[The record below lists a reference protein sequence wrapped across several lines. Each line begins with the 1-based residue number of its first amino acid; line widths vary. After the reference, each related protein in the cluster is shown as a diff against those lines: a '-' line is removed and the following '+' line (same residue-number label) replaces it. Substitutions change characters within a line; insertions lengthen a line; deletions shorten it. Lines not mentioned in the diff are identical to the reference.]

1 MKKIYFLLFF
11 YAANLFAQQ
20 TALKKAN
27 AQYNDMAYVSAIETY
42 LKVAEKGYRSK
53 ELFQKLGDS
62 YYFNAKLKE
71 ANKWYAQLFT
81 SEKNIPTEYYYR
93 YAQTLK
99 ATENYKKA
107 DEYLSKF
114 YQLSSPND
122 SRAQLFDSQRDY
134 KSVIEKNSGR
144 YTIEN
149 TSINSKHS
157 DYGPAFFGNQV
168 IFSTTREKSTIAK
181 IKTKWTNDSFTN
193 LFVSN
198 RTENNDLKEE
208 ERFAKKLNS
217 KFHEDSPVFTKDLK
231 TVYFTRNNFLN
242 GKVGK
247 DKDRIVNLKIYKAS
261 INEKGEW
268 GNLVELPFNS
278 DQYNVAH
285 PALSPDEKTLYFAS
299 DMPGTIGQSDLYKV
313 AVLDDNKYGKPVNLG
328 NKINTE
334 AKETFPF
341 VSDKNELYFAS
352 DGHPGL
358 GGLDI
363 FVTLINDEVSN
374 PILNVGKPINGP
386 MDDFALIIDS
396 NRKGYFSS
404 NRDKGK
410 GSDDIYSFFEK
421 SPLQL
426 EIEHLLE
433 GIVTNIETGEILP
446 ESLVTLF
453 DEKFNELGKG
463 TTDDKAHYEFKVTPG
478 KKYYVRAEKPEYDTN
493 EKSIDIPN
501 AAGKSYLPLEIGK
514 KIREIK
520 EGSDLAKTFDIKII
534 YFDLDKSNIR
544 EDAAVDLAKIVEVM
558 KQYPTMKVDVR
569 SHTDC
574 RQTADYNLKLSDR
587 RVKATIA
594 WMIKNGIDAN
604 RLTGRGYGESQLV
617 NDCGCEPTNDSNC
630 TEEQHQVNRRSEFI
644 VIKM

>member
-1 MKKIYFLLFF
+1 MKKIYFFLIL
-11 YAANLFAQQ
+11 YVTNTFAQE
-20 TALKKAN
+20 ADLKKAN
-27 AQYNDMAYVSAIETY
+27 AQYKDMAYVSAIETY

-71 ANKWYAQLFT
+71 AYKWYAQLFK

-107 DEYLSKF
+107 DEYLIKF
-114 YQLSSPND
+114 HQLSSPND
-122 SRAQLFDSQRDY
+122 IRAKLFDNQRDY

-144 YTIEN
+144 CTIET
-149 TSINSKHS
+149 TSINSKYS
-157 DYGPAFFGNQV
+157 DYGPAFFGDKV
-168 IFSTTREKSTIAK
+168 IFSTTREKSAVAK

-217 KFHEDSPVFTKDLK
+217 KFHEDTPVFTKDLK

-247 DKDRIVNLKIYKAS
+247 DKDRVVNLKIYKAT

-278 DQYNVAH
+278 DLYNVAH
-285 PALSPDEKTLYFAS
+285 PALSPDEKTLFFAS
-299 DMPGTIGQSDLYKV
+299 DMPGTVGQSDLYKV
-313 AVLDDNKYGKPVNLG
+313 EIFPENKYGKPVNLG
-328 NKINTE
+328 KKINTE

-341 VSDKNELYFAS
+341 LSDKNELYFAS

-363 FVTLINDEVSN
+363 FVTLINDELSN

-410 GSDDIYSFFEK
+410 GSDDIYSFLEK
-421 SPLQL
+421 TPLTL

-433 GIVTNIETGEILP
+433 GIVTDVLTKELLP
-446 ESLVTLF
+446 ESDVSLF
-453 DEKFNELGKG
+453 DDKFNVIAKSK
-463 TTDDKAHYEFKVTPG
+463 TDDKAAYRFKVIPG

-493 EKSIDIPN
+493 EKPIDIPN
-501 AAGKSYLPLEIGK
+501 QSGKSILPLEISK
-514 KIREIK
+514 KVNEIT
-520 EGSDLAKTFDIKII
+520 EGSDLAKIFGIKNI
-534 YFDLDKSNIR
+534 YFDLDKSDIR

-574 RQTADYNLKLSDR
+574 RQTAQYNLKLSDR
-587 RVKATIA
+587 RAKSSIA
-594 WMIKNGIDAN
+594 WMVTNGIEAE
-604 RLTGRGYGESQLV
+604 RLTGKGYGESQLV
-617 NDCGCEPTNDSNC
+617 NDCGCEPTNESNC
-630 TEEQHQVNRRSEFI
+630 TEEEHQENRRSEFI
-644 VIKM
+644 VMKM